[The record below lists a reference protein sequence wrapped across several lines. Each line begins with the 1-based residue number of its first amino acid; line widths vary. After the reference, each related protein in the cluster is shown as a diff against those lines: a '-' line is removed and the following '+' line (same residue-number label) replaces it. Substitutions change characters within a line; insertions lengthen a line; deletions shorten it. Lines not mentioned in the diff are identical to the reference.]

1 MIENNSFSIGEFS
14 KKTGI
19 SVRTLHYYDEIGL
32 LRPVKHPTSGHR
44 IYNCEDL
51 FTLQKIVSLKFLGYS
66 LEQISHY
73 LHEPSFSIDFNEML
87 ASHLLGLQKEKEQID
102 QSMKAIKRVMRLIEK
117 EEKLESSVLFSLIQ
131 TFHTE
136 GRQTDWMEQHN
147 LTNIKEKL
155 AEKSEEDIFSL
166 DQSFVQLTKE
176 VKQLYGNP
184 IEDPRVQEMVK
195 LYVEASFSFL
205 GEELIQKLAEADVE
219 ETDIQELENIAP
231 SPFTEEEQQW
241 LNQAMEYHIKLVAME
256 SNE

>member
-1 MIENNSFSIGEFS
+1 MKENNSFSIGEFS

-32 LRPVKHPTSGHR
+32 LRPVKDPTSGHR

-51 FTLQKIVSLKFLGYS
+51 FTLQKILSLKFLGYS

-73 LHEPSFSIDFNEML
+73 LNEPSFSIDFNEVL
-87 ASHLLGLQKEKEQID
+87 ASHLQGLQKEKEQLD
-102 QSMKAIKRVMRLIEK
+102 QSMKAIKRVMRLLEK
-117 EEKLESSVLFSLIQ
+117 EEELESSVLFSLIQ

-136 GRQTDWMEQHN
+136 ERQTDWMEQHN
-147 LTNIKEKL
+147 LTHIAEKL
-155 AEKSEEDIFSL
+155 DQKSEEDIFSL
-166 DQSFVQLTKE
+166 DRSFVQLTKE
-176 VKQLYGNP
+176 VKQLYGKP
-184 IEDPRVQEMVK
+184 VEDPKVQEMVK
-195 LYVEASFSFL
+195 LYVEASFAFL

-219 ETDIQELENIAP
+219 DTDIQELENLAP

-241 LNQAMEYHIKLVAME
+241 LNQAMEYHIKQVEMG